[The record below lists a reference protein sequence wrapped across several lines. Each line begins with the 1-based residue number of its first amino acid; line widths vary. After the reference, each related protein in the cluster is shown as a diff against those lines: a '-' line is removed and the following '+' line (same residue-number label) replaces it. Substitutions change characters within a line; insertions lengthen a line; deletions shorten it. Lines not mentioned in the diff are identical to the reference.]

1 MSAALTPPDSQEL
14 DSSSS
19 DRSPPGPAQV
29 LSRGT
34 SVGRYVVLD
43 ALGTGGQGVVY
54 GAYDPQLDRK
64 VALKLVRVKTGAD
77 ASDEQRARL
86 LKEAQVLARLSHPNV
101 VTVHDVG
108 RFADQLFIA
117 MEFMAGGTLAAWLE
131 TKPPVDAVLDRFREA
146 GRGLAAAHSAGIVHR
161 DFKPDNV
168 LLDEHGM
175 AHVTDF
181 GLARALDGSSSAT
194 GGGTAAWMSPE
205 QRARRDVTPASD
217 QYSWC
222 LALFRALTGAM
233 PFDGGDAELRFPPQ
247 VPAWLRRVLTRGLAA
262 DPSLRYPSMDALLT
276 AVASDPDQTRRRF
289 WRGALAVAG
298 LVAFGVAGGALVFR
312 ESPAERAT
320 RECLA
325 KVDTTM
331 ATTWGP
337 ARVAAMKDAFVTS
350 AGEPGREAFARVWTQ
365 LEPETRAWADA
376 SRALCLLDASSPT
389 RRATARCLTARSN
402 ALSSLAEVFA
412 SADAQVVENAQ
423 ATVTLEVQPVGTC
436 EASPATLPAL
446 AQDTE
451 ADREL
456 RPELSRAR
464 VLRAA
469 GRYTEGLS
477 AALEVASTAHDEKAL
492 QVEAEAQ
499 LLAGQLSAELRR
511 PDAESFLK
519 SAASLAERA
528 GADDERASAWISLV
542 GWYSE
547 RDRFDAAHDAAATAE
562 DITTRL
568 GQPDLLEALRLSQL
582 GQLLTREGDV
592 AAAREAFQKAL
603 TLRRR
608 HFAPSH
614 PLVTRALT
622 NHALSL
628 PAAEAQPLLLEVLR
642 IREQTLGPTHPE
654 TALAEHNV
662 GVVMLGNGSCEGART
677 HVGRALAIRQQMPQA
692 DVARLGRE
700 HAVLARAQECL
711 GALEAAAESLQQGI
725 DAMRQGGAPDA
736 ELRRELNHL
745 LDLLERLER
754 PKDELDR
761 VTEALRQL
769 D

>member
-14 DSSSS
+14 APSSGE
-19 DRSPPGPAQV
+19 RSAPGPVQV

-34 SVGRYVVLD
+34 SLGRYVVLEV
-43 ALGTGGQGVVY
+43 LGAGGQGVVY

-64 VALKLVRVKTGAD
+64 VALKLVRVKEGGD

-131 TKPPVDAVLDRFREA
+131 TKPPIDAVLERFREA

-168 LLDEHGM
+168 LLDEHGV

-181 GLARALDGSSSAT
+181 GLARALDGSSSVA

-205 QRARRDVTPASD
+205 QRARREVTPASD

-222 LALFRALTGAM
+222 VAFFRALTGAM
-233 PFDGGDAELRFPPQ
+233 PFEGDAAELRFPPQ
-247 VPAWLRRVLTRGLAA
+247 VPAWLRRVLQQGLSA
-262 DPSLRYPSMDALLT
+262 DPAQRFPSMDALLL
-276 AVASDPDQTRRRF
+276 AIASDPEQTRRRL
-289 WRGALAVAG
+289 WRGALTVSA
-298 LVAFGVAGGALVFR
+298 LVAVGVVGGALLFR
-312 ESPAERAT
+312 ESAAERAE

-325 KVDTTM
+325 TVEATM
-331 ATTWGP
+331 ARTWGP
-337 ARVAAMKDAFVTS
+337 DRVAAMKEAFVTS
-350 AGEPGREAFARVWTQ
+350 AGEPGREAFSRVWAQ
-365 LEPETRAWADA
+365 LEPETHAWADA
-376 SRALCLLDASSPT
+376 SRALCRLDPASPA
-389 RRATARCLTARSN
+389 RRASARCLGARGN
-402 ALSSLAEVFA
+402 ALSSLADVFA
-412 SADAQVVENAQ
+412 SADARVVENAQ

-436 EASPATLPAL
+436 EPTQAVIPAL
-446 AQDTE
+446 LQDTE

-469 GRYTEGLS
+469 GRYAEGLS
-477 AALEVASTAHDEKAL
+477 AALEVASTAHDDKAL

-499 LLAGQLSAELRR
+499 LLAGQLAAELRR

-528 GADDERASAWISLV
+528 GADDERASAWIALV

-568 GQPDLLEALRLSQL
+568 GQPDLLEAQRLGQL

-592 AAAREAFQKAL
+592 PAAREAFQKAL

-608 HFAPSH
+608 HFPPPH

-642 IREQTLGPTHPE
+642 VREQTLGPTHPE

-662 GVVMLGNGSCEGART
+662 GVVMLGNGSCQGART
-677 HVGRALAIRQQMPQA
+677 HVGRALAIRQQMPQ

-711 GALEAAAESLQQGI
+711 GELEAAAQSLERGVE
-725 DAMRQGGAPDA
+725 AMRQGGAPDA

-754 PKDELDR
+754 PREELDR